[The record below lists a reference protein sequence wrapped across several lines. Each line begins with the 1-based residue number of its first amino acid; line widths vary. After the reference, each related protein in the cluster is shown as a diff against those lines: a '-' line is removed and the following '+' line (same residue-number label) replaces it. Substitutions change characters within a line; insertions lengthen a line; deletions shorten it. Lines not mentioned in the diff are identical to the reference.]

1 MKKIVLPNVSLALT
15 LALAS
20 ILFAFACASPLRA
33 QGTTA
38 TSSRPI
44 TTTGDAEIKVAP
56 DQVIL
61 ILGVETWDKNIR
73 TAKAQND
80 ERVKRIIA
88 LTQQNFGIEGKYVQ
102 TEQMSVDPRYRN
114 GTYTPDDF
122 IGYFVTK
129 TIVITLQD
137 VSKFEDLYTAVLE
150 AGANHVY
157 GVQFRTTELRKYRD
171 QARALAIKA
180 AQEKASALAGEL
192 GQKIGEPE
200 SIQENYSGW
209 YSSYSSRWGNAW
221 GNSAAQNVVQNVG
234 GSAPL
239 EEGTIAPGQISVS
252 ARVSVTFNLQ

>member
-1 MKKIVLPNVSLALT
+1 MKKLVLPNASLALT
-15 LALAS
+15 IALAS

-33 QGTTA
+33 QGPATA
-38 TSSRPI
+38 SPRPI
-44 TTTGDAEIKVAP
+44 STTGDAEVKVAP

-73 TAKAQND
+73 VAKTQND
-80 ERVKRIIA
+80 VRVKKIIA
-88 LTQQNFGIEGKYVQ
+88 LAQQDFAIDGKYVQ
-102 TEQMSVDPRYRN
+102 TEQMSVDPRYRS
-114 GTYTPDDF
+114 GTYAPDDF

-192 GQKIGEPE
+192 GQKIGEPQTIE
-200 SIQENYSGW
+200 ENYSGW
-209 YSSYSSRWGNAW
+209 RSWYDYRWG
-221 GNSAAQNVVQNVG
+221 GSMSMAQNVVQNVG
-234 GSAPL
+234 GSEPL
-239 EEGTIAPGQISVS
+239 ADGTVAPGQISVT